1 MEQAKQLDADKLY
14 TETDTNLFNFDT
26 TEELTAL
33 SNETLGQT
41 RAVEAMKLGI
51 GVQQEGYN
59 IYALGPTGLGKRS
72 IIQQFFESRASHD
85 PTPPDWVYVYN
96 FKQRHQPNAIQLP
109 PGRGSAFAK
118 DMDTLVEELKSALRA
133 AFESDEY
140 RSRRQVLEQEYQD
153 RQEKALEELQ
163 GQAKANN
170 FSMLRTPGGLVFAP
184 VKEGEAITPEQFQA
198 IPEEERKEIE
208 KKMEELQGEL
218 QKILQQVPQYQ
229 KEIRE
234 RLKELNRGIIDYA
247 VGGLIDDIRKKYEDI
262 PEIPS
267 YLDQVEADVIDNV
280 EDILPEEEES
290 PASVQNPLM
299 ALMARARGSEENSLK
314 RYKVNVFVDNGKTQ
328 GAPVIYED
336 NPTYQNLI
344 GEVEHVAQMGA
355 LMTDFTLIRAGA
367 LHKANGGFLILD
379 ILKVLQN
386 PYAWEALKR
395 ALRSGTIRI
404 ESIGQMLSMISTIS
418 LEPEAIQLDV
428 KVALIG
434 DRMLYYLLLQADP
447 DFSELFKV
455 QADFEESMERTA
467 ENQQMY
473 ARLIATLVRKY
484 KLRPF
489 DRGAV
494 ARIIEHSA
502 RIAAD
507 AERLSIN
514 VTPISNLLIE
524 SNYWAG
530 EYGNGK
536 VTASDVEKA
545 IGEQV
550 YRGSRLRDREQE
562 AILRDIFRID
572 TSGERIGQ
580 VNGLSVIQLGN
591 YAFGRPSRISARVWM
606 GKGNVINIE
615 REVDMSGPIH
625 SKGVLILSGF
635 MGARY
640 AQKIPLAVSA
650 SLVFEQSYSGV
661 EGDSASSA
669 ELYALLSALA
679 EVPVKQ
685 NFSVTGSVDQHGRV
699 QAIGG
704 VNEKIEGFFDICKAR
719 GLTGDQGVI
728 IPASNVQ
735 HLMLRYDVVEA
746 VRQGLFSIYP
756 IENIDQGIEILTGI
770 PAGMMDDEGKFPE
783 GTINAKVMR
792 RLEEFAERQKKLEA
806 EGKGESLVAAQENSK

>member
-1 MEQAKQLDADKLY
+1 MEKAKKLDADKLY
-14 TETDTNLFNFDT
+14 TTTDVQLFSFDT
-26 TEELTAL
+26 TEELNAL

-41 RAVEAMKLGI
+41 RAVEALKLGI
-51 GVQQEGYN
+51 GVRQEGYN

-72 IIQQFFESRASHD
+72 IIQQFFESRASND

-96 FKQRHQPNAIQLP
+96 FKQRHQPNVIQVP
-109 PGRGSAFAK
+109 SGRGSVFAK
-118 DMDTLVEELKSALRA
+118 DMDTLIEELKSALRA

-153 RQEKALEELQ
+153 KQEKALQDLQ
-163 GQAKANN
+163 DQAKENN

-184 VKEGEAITPEQFQA
+184 VRDGEALTPEQFQA
-198 IPEEERKEIE
+198 VPEEERKEIE

-247 VGGLIDDIRKKYEDI
+247 VGGLIDEIRKKYEDI

-267 YLDQVEADVIDNV
+267 YLDMVEADVVENV
-280 EDILPEEEES
+280 EDILPQDEDS
-290 PASVQNPLM
+290 PTAAQNPLM
-299 ALMARARGSEENSLK
+299 ALMARTRGSEENTLK
-314 RYKVNVFVDNGKTQ
+314 RYKVNVFVDNSKTQ

-379 ILKVLQN
+379 VLKVLQN
-386 PYAWEALKR
+386 PYSWEALKR
-395 ALRSGTIRI
+395 ALRSGCIRI

-418 LEPEAIQLDV
+418 LEPEPIQLDV

-455 QADFEESMERTA
+455 QADFEESMDRTA

-489 DRGAV
+489 DKGAV

-524 SNYWAG
+524 ANYWAG

-536 VTASDVEKA
+536 VTAPDVEKA

-550 YRGSRLRDREQE
+550 YRGSRVRDREQE

-606 GKGNVINIE
+606 GKGNVIDIE

-635 MGARY
+635 LGARY
-640 AQKIPLAVSA
+640 AQKKPLALSA

-679 EVPVKQ
+679 EVPIKQ
-685 NFSVTGSVDQHGRV
+685 HFSVTGSVDQYGRV

-704 VNEKIEGFFDICKAR
+704 VNEKIEGFFDICKVR
-719 GLTGDQGVI
+719 GLTGEQGVL

-746 VRQGLFSIYP
+746 VRQGKFSIYP
-756 IENIDQGIEILTGI
+756 IENIDQGIEILTGV
-770 PAGMMDDEGKFPE
+770 PSGTADEEGNYPE

-792 RLEEFAERQKKLEA
+792 RLEEFAERQKMLEA
-806 EGKGESLVAAQENSK
+806 EGKGESLVAAEENSK